1 MTATRTRWRTA
12 LLLPAGIV
20 LLAALAG
27 CASLPQ
33 QSERTPSHALTDTA
47 DTRIGREVA
56 PQLVQHPGLSAFHPL
71 VTGIDALVAR
81 VGMIRAAERSLDVQ
95 YYIWH
100 SDTTGLALL
109 HELLQAADRGVRVR
123 LLLDDLDTAG
133 KDQNLRIIDQHPNI
147 EIRLF
152 NPFANR
158 ERRGFDVATDFSRI
172 NHRMHNKS
180 LTADA
185 QATIVGGRNVGN
197 EYFSGA
203 SHAEFSDLDVLAVGP
218 VVREVEDAFDLY
230 WNCDWAVPLAAFP
243 GDPVT
248 PDDLTRARRKL
259 QEFLA
264 EAEKTPYANAL
275 RQSDLVQSGGL
286 GEDSFV
292 WGRSIL
298 LYDSPQK
305 AAGIA
310 TSAATHIGPRLGVLL
325 GQVQQD
331 LIIISPYFVPGDPLV
346 EALGKMVR
354 RGVKVRILTNALAA
368 NDVSVVHAGY
378 MRYRED
384 LLRAGVELYEFK
396 PHQATG
402 NGRQK
407 KSWKGSSRASLH
419 AKTFAGD
426 TRFVFVGSFNLDPR
440 SVELNTEM
448 GVVFESPE
456 LAGKLGEL
464 FEQDL
469 LEHAYRLDLDEDGNL
484 NWTTSENGRKIRFDQ
499 EPETGWWQ
507 RFSTR
512 VMSVFVIES
521 LL

>member
-1 MTATRTRWRTA
+1 MTETRTSRMA
-12 LLLPAGIV
+12 ILF
-20 LLAALAG
+20 LLAGLVLPLVITG
-27 CASLPQ
+27 CATLPQ
-33 QSERTPSHALTDTA
+33 QVERTPSQALTDTA
-47 DTRIGREVA
+47 DTRIGQALA
-56 PQLVQHPGLSAFHPL
+56 PLLPRHPNLSGFHPL
-71 VTGIDALVAR
+71 STGIDALVAR
-81 VGMIRAAERSLDVQ
+81 VGLIYAAQRSLDVQ

-100 SDTTGLALL
+100 NDSSGLVLL
-109 HELLQAADRGVRVR
+109 ESLLRAADRGVRVR

-133 KDQNLRIIDQHPNI
+133 KDQNMRIIDQHPNI

-158 ERRGFDVATDFSRI
+158 ERRVFDVVTDFSRI
-172 NHRMHNKS
+172 NRRMHNKS

-185 QATIVGGRNVGN
+185 LVTIVGGRNVGN
-197 EYFSGA
+197 EYFGGE

-230 WNCDWAVPLAAFP
+230 WNSDWAVPLTAFP
-243 GDPVT
+243 GEPVT
-248 PDDLTRARRKL
+248 PDDLIRMRQQL

-264 EAEKTPYANAL
+264 EAEKTPYARAL
-275 RQSDLVQSGGL
+275 RQSDLAQSGGL
-286 GEDSFV
+286 GENNFV

-305 AAGIA
+305 AAGIE
-310 TSAATHIGPRLGVLL
+310 TSAATHIGPRLAMLL
-325 GQVQQD
+325 GQVQHD
-331 LIIISPYFVPGDPLV
+331 LIIISPYFVPGDQLV
-346 EALGKMVR
+346 AALGKMVQ
-354 RGVKVRILTNALAA
+354 RGVKVRILTNSLAA

-384 LLRAGVELYEFK
+384 LIRAGVELYEFK
-396 PHQATG
+396 PHQTAD
-402 NGRQK
+402 GRQK

-426 TRFVFVGSFNLDPR
+426 KRFVFVGSFNLDPR

-456 LAGKLGEL
+456 LAGKMSEV

-469 LEHAYRLDLDEDGNL
+469 LDHAYRLDLDEDGDL
-484 NWTTSENGRKIRFDQ
+484 NWTTGENGRKIRFDQ

-507 RFSTR
+507 RLSTR

-521 LL
+521 ML

>member
-1 MTATRTRWRTA
+1 MWCV
-12 LLLPAGIV
+12 LVLAGWLV
-20 LLAALAG
+20 ALAG
-27 CASLPQ
+27 CATLPQ
-33 QSERTPSHALTDTA
+33 QVERTPSQALTDTA

-56 PQLVQHPGLSAFHPL
+56 PYLPRHPDLSGFHPL
-71 VTGIDALVAR
+71 ATGIDALVAR
-81 VGMIRAAERSLDVQ
+81 VGLIQAAQRSLDVQ

-100 SDTTGLALL
+100 SDTSGLALL
-109 HELLQAADRGVRVR
+109 HALLQAADRGVRVR

-133 KDQNLRIIDQHPNI
+133 KDANLRIIDQHPNV

-158 ERRGFDVATDFSRI
+158 ERRVFDVVTDFSRI
-172 NHRMHNKS
+172 NRRMHNKS

-197 EYFSGA
+197 EYFGGE

-230 WNCDWAVPLAAFP
+230 WNCEWAVPLSAFP
-243 GDPVT
+243 GAPVT
-248 PDDLTRARRKL
+248 SDDLTRIRQKL

-264 EAEKTPYANAL
+264 EAEKTPYARAL

-286 GEDSFV
+286 GEGSFV

-298 LYDSPQK
+298 LYDSPEK
-305 AAGIA
+305 AAGIE
-310 TSAATHIGPRLGVLL
+310 TSAATHIGPRLALLL
-325 GQVQQD
+325 GQVQHD
-331 LIIISPYFVPGDPLV
+331 LIIISPYFVPGDQLV
-346 EALGKMVR
+346 AALGKMVQ
-354 RGVKVRILTNALAA
+354 RGVRVRILTNSLAA

-384 LLRAGVELYEFK
+384 LVRAGVELYEFK
-396 PHQATG
+396 PHQAAG
-402 NGRQK
+402 ERQK

-419 AKTFAGD
+419 AKTFSGD

-456 LAGKLGEL
+456 LAGNLNEV

-469 LEHAYRLDLDEDGNL
+469 LNHAYRLDLDDDGDL

-507 RFSTR
+507 RLSTR

-521 LL
+521 ML